1 MELCGSSVDMLLDGS
16 GLAPVF
22 REAAHFDSV
31 VELPPGSRHTDL
43 HPFVLRNQPVV
54 LRGALLDWLPVERW
68 GEDEYLRS
76 AGAGR
81 RVGVRCAEEGTSTFG
96 DVRRRGV
103 YNVAEVEWCEFL
115 DSLDAA
121 EQPLSTPQYYA
132 AQLRLKSVLPTLY
145 RDTHP
150 PPSLL
155 AALGVPWRSAPS
167 AYIGCSSRTPIHFDL
182 LENLFCMVR
191 GRKRI
196 QIWHPAHGKTLCPG
210 GGGELLFS
218 NINLTTMDEAMHP
231 DFVRASQL
239 AHVVELEAGDALYLP
254 CGWWHAIS
262 STQGSKC
269 ISISYWTQ
277 PPDMKG
283 SSIVS
288 PHNLQL

>member
-1 MELCGSSVDMLLDGS
+1 MELCGSSVDMLLDGA

-103 YNVAEVEWCEFL
+103 YKVAEVEWCEFL

-132 AQLRLKSVLPTLY
+132 AQVSRERLTLEARAKTSSLRGC
-145 RDTHP
+145 P
-150 PPSLL
+150 PL
-155 AALGVPWRSAPS
+155 AAAAAEIRAADTVPRHAP
-167 AYIGCSSRTPIHFDL
+167 
-182 LENLFCMVR
+182 
-191 GRKRI
+191 
-196 QIWHPAHGKTLCPG
+196 
-210 GGGELLFS
+210 
-218 NINLTTMDEAMHP
+218 
-231 DFVRASQL
+231 ASQFTCC
-239 AHVVELEAGDALYLP
+239 P
-254 CGWWHAIS
+254 WS
-262 STQGSKC
+262 S
-269 ISISYWTQ
+269 
-277 PPDMKG
+277 MA
-283 SSIVS
+283 
-288 PHNLQL
+288 